1 MIPLIA
7 GAENLQAVG
16 AFHQMTE
23 ERKQRRK
30 LGWAILISLFLH
42 LIVGYSL
49 AAFGSVFTPPL
60 PPEDTPSELTL
71 VDLSATPPPSAP
83 KNPAF
88 VETEPAKESAEKPKE
103 QTFESN
109 ANSIAASKL
118 PANGDAP
125 LPTQDAKE
133 RPFLNLDTHD
143 YSLSTDG
150 SKPQP
155 QAQATV
161 QPESKPE
168 PPATPKPKL
177 SEPPKPN
184 STPAAAATPEPEKF
198 AMLTATP
205 PPPINAPEEIEQS
218 PPPETAPSTAPVVPR
233 PRPEN
238 PASNYRAQKQE
249 TRVTGNIT
257 NRGPSAVN
265 AVGTPLGLYQKRLND
280 AVGSRWYYHMSPNQ
294 QGGFVSIG
302 TATVTFSVDRNG
314 QIKNLRLT
322 ENTSNETFANIC
334 LRSVQEIKLPPI
346 PTEVA
351 DALPSEGLAV
361 EYNFTM
367 YGN

>member
-1 MIPLIA
+1 
-7 GAENLQAVG
+7 
-16 AFHQMTE
+16 MTGQ
-23 ERKQRRK
+23 RKERRK
-30 LGWAILISLFLH
+30 LGWAILISLLLH
-42 LIVGYSL
+42 LAVGYSL

-71 VDLSATPPPSAP
+71 VDLSATPPPSVP

-168 PPATPKPKL
+168 PPATPKPKS

-184 STPAAAATPEPEKF
+184 STPAPAATPEPEKF

-205 PPPINAPEEIEQS
+205 PPPINAPEEIEPS

-233 PRPEN
+233 PKPEN
-238 PASNYRAQKQE
+238 PASNFQSQKQE
-249 TRVTGNIT
+249 TRVTGRIT
-257 NRGPSAVN
+257 NRGPSSVN
-265 AVGTPLGLYQKRLND
+265 AIGTPLGRYQKAVSD
-280 AVGSRWYYHMSPNQ
+280 AIGSRWYYYMNSKMDL
-294 QGGFVSIG
+294 VSIG
-302 TATVTFSVDRNG
+302 TAHVEAEVDAQG
-314 QIKNLRLT
+314 HIQKLRVL
-322 ENTSNETFANIC
+322 SNNANEAFANIC
-334 LRSVQEIKLPPI
+334 LQSFQEAHLPPI
-346 PTEVA
+346 PPDLVA
-351 DALPSEGLAV
+351 TLPDGRMPV
-361 EYNFTM
+361 DIYFTT
-367 YGN
+367 YANQ